1 MIISGAIT
9 GLAIIIA
16 VVFSLLKHVK
26 VKKIEVKRKESY
38 DRRSSLELDALKKR
52 AEKEQKAEAAKVQE
66 NLDKLQAE
74 LDRLEKEHKQKVVA
88 LREQDKDKVSKT
100 TDKEFKDFAKKS
112 TVLSEKIASL
122 KAQIENINSPDYL
135 LKLERKLASQD
146 EVQKREY
153 KKQAKLKDKENNKK

>member
-1 MIISGAIT
+1 M
-9 GLAIIIA
+9 
-16 VVFSLLKHVK
+16 
-26 VKKIEVKRKESY
+26 
-38 DRRSSLELDALKKR
+38 
-52 AEKEQKAEAAKVQE
+52 
-66 NLDKLQAE
+66 
-74 LDRLEKEHKQKVVA
+74 
-88 LREQDKDKVSKT
+88 REQDKDKVSKT

-146 EVQKREY
+146 EAQKREY